1 MGKVNLVI
9 VDVPNNLLV
18 LLAANFMVL
27 KRNKKVDNSI
37 EVTMFFSNRF
47 LIHNGVAFIFDVDD
61 MHTLKEI
68 LSFFHS
74 YKFKPNE

>member
-1 MGKVNLVI
+1 VGKVNLVI
-9 VDVPNNLLV
+9 VDVPNSLLV
-18 LLAANFMVL
+18 LLASMVL

-37 EVTMFFSNRF
+37 EATMFFSNRL
-47 LIHNGVAFIFDVDD
+47 LIHNGVVFIFDVDD

>member
-9 VDVPNNLLV
+9 VDVPNSLLD
-18 LLAANFMVL
+18 LLASNFMVL
-27 KRNKKVDNSI
+27 GWNKKVDNSI
-37 EVTMFFSNRF
+37 EAMMFFSNRF
-47 LIHNGVAFIFDVDD
+47 LIHNGVAFIFDVDH

-68 LSFFHS
+68 LSFFDS

>member
-9 VDVPNNLLV
+9 VDVPNSLLV
-18 LLAANFMVL
+18 LLASMVL

-37 EVTMFFSNRF
+37 EAMMFFSNRF

-68 LSFFHS
+68 LSFFDS